1 VDQGLLIARL
11 YRNSPASRA
20 GLRGAT
26 EEVIYRQRQM
36 LVGGDILTA
45 IDSVPLDSW
54 DDLDA
59 YLQEQTE
66 VGQTV
71 TLTIWRS
78 DQEMTIEV
86 ELGEMPQGL

>member
-1 VDQGLLIARL
+1 MTSGLYQRRRL
-11 YRNSPASRA
+11 
-20 GLRGAT
+20 
-26 EEVIYRQRQM
+26 

-45 IDSVPLDSW
+45 IDGMPLHNW

-71 TLTIWRS
+71 ALTVWRD
-78 DQEMTIEV
+78 DQEMAIEV
-86 ELGEMPQGL
+86 KLGEMPEGL

>member
-1 VDQGLLIARL
+1 MTSGL
-11 YRNSPASRA
+11 YQ
-20 GLRGAT
+20 
-26 EEVIYRQRQM
+26 RQRL

-45 IDSVPLDSW
+45 IDGMPLHNW

-71 TLTIWRS
+71 ALTVWRD
-78 DQEMTIEV
+78 DQEMTIKV
-86 ELGEMPQGL
+86 KLGEMPEGL

>member
-1 VDQGLLIARL
+1 MASGLYQRRRL
-11 YRNSPASRA
+11 
-20 GLRGAT
+20 
-26 EEVIYRQRQM
+26 

-45 IDSVPLDSW
+45 IDGMPLHNW

-71 TLTIWRS
+71 TLTIWRD

-86 ELGEMPQGL
+86 KLGEMPEGL